1 MLTTEVGVMQ
11 FPCISCGLCCRSLN
25 LAIVDDYHHLDRGDG
40 TCINLNLESN
50 LCNIYHQRPN
60 ICRVGY
66 AYFGDEV
73 ALENYFKLN
82 THACVKL
89 MLKSGK
95 VHLIDELNQLLTSL
109 GKRTVGVAFHNEKK
123 EDLRKEIELKD

>member
-1 MLTTEVGVMQ
+1 MQ

-25 LAIVDDYHHLDRGDG
+25 LAIVNDYHHLDRGDG
-40 TCINLNLESN
+40 TCRNLNLDSN
-50 LCNIYHQRPN
+50 LCNIYHERPN

-66 AYFGDEV
+66 AYSGDED
-73 ALENYFKLN
+73 ALEKYFDLN

-95 VHLIDELNQLLTSL
+95 MNLIDELNQLLTSL
-109 GKRTVGVAFHNEKK
+109 GKQTIDVKK
-123 EDLRKEIELKD
+123 SGRRKSENLRG